1 MKIFF
6 LVCYVIVPIVMIV
19 FGIIRRKGG
28 PEKVSSLWAYR
39 SAMSMK
45 NKDTWNFAHTY
56 LARKFLIWG
65 VVAIIAT
72 VALLFTFY
80 NSGKIVFI
88 MNVTITVQ
96 IIFFFGAVISTEK
109 ALDRTFD
116 KSGAR
121 FKPIKKVKRL

>member
-1 MKIFF
+1 
-6 LVCYVIVPIVMIV
+6 MIV